1 MKSKQPMTNIM
12 YFLLFLDLHFLG
24 AKKIANAEESSYN
37 TIDLDSLQHV
47 TLQGGT
53 A

>member
-12 YFLLFLDLHFLG
+12 YFLLFLG
-24 AKKIANAEESSYN
+24 AKKIANAEKSTYN

-47 TLQGGT
+47 TLQGT